1 MKQPEFS
8 DFPLKEYLDR
18 SRRLRAVLERAGIDA
33 LLVSSKENV
42 TYFAGL
48 LHGYYWVT
56 SWDEESQFALLPA
69 SEDRE
74 PSLMIAEGLEETTRT
89 SWIEDVRLWAQY
101 RPGSDRT
108 PLSVL
113 AATIKDSGLDR
124 ARIAAEIG
132 PNDRMA
138 ASAGLYEGLKEQL
151 PEVEFVSCYEVVS
164 EVRAVK
170 SDLEVDCI
178 RRACEITCKG
188 FEAGLGELRA
198 GMSEK
203 ELAHIICSTML
214 EHNPEGVAA
223 HPWSIFLTTSGRSPV
238 LFDALPSDYRFKKGD
253 TVWIDG
259 GAIYKGY
266 WCDMLRCASIGAPSE
281 DVERF
286 YEVSRRGNEACMEMI
301 RPGVRY
307 AELWDRF
314 VQVSREMGFSSEI
327 DRSRDFGYSFLGH
340 SIGLSPH
347 EQPFITAQAQGC
359 IAENMTLS
367 IEGCVPDVLPWS
379 KTRTAMK
386 SEDNLVV
393 TADGHEL
400 LTPMSRDLWVT
411 PD

>member
-1 MKQPEFS
+1 MKQPKFS
-8 DFPLKEYLDR
+8 DFPLQEYLDR
-18 SRRLRAVLERAGIDA
+18 SRRLRSVLERTDIDA

-56 SWDEESQFALLPA
+56 SWDEESQVALFSA
-69 SEDRE
+69 SADRE

-108 PLSVL
+108 TLSVL
-113 AATIKDSGLDR
+113 VATIKDSGLKR

-138 ASAGLYEGLKEQL
+138 ASARLYEGLKEQL
-151 PEVEFVSCYEVVS
+151 PDVEFVSCYEVVS

-188 FEAGLGELRA
+188 FEAGLRELLA

-203 ELAHIICSTML
+203 ELAHVICSTML
-214 EHNPEGVAA
+214 ENNPEGVAA
-223 HPWSIFLTTSGRSPV
+223 LPWSIFLTTSGRSPV
-238 LFDALPSDYRFKKGD
+238 LFDAPSSDYRFKVGD
-253 TVWIDG
+253 TVWIDW

-266 WCDMLRCASIGAPSE
+266 WCDMLRCASIGEPTE

-307 AELWDRF
+307 AELWDRL
-314 VQVSREMGFSSEI
+314 VQVCREMGFSSEI
-327 DRSRDFGYSFLGH
+327 EMSLDFGSSFLGH

-347 EQPFITAQAQGC
+347 EQPFITAEAQGW
-359 IAENMTLS
+359 IEENMTLS
-367 IEGCVPDVLPWS
+367 IEGCVPDVLPWAE
-379 KTRTAMK
+379 TRTAMK

-393 TADGHEL
+393 TADGYEL